1 MRPTLTRRDF
11 LGAALLA
18 APPWGLL
25 LAPAHAAPRSLP
37 FKLGVITDEISEDF
51 EEALDFLSAQS
62 LGYCEV
68 REMWNKN
75 IMNLSPQELERAK
88 QAIQKRRLR
97 VSDIASPLFKYNLT
111 EMPARQDEKRDT
123 FRAMFTDQDT
133 KDLLRRAAEM
143 AHFFETKLIR
153 IFSYWRVDEP
163 EKAYAH
169 VRDRLTKAAGF
180 AAKNRVILVLEN
192 EHTCNVGT
200 GKELGR
206 MVKEI
211 NSPYLRGL
219 WDPGNATVLGEVP
232 YPDGYREVRGDFA
245 HMHVKD
251 AKKDPATGKLIWAP
265 VGGGMIDYRGQF
277 EALRHDEYNGTM
289 SLETHYRRPDGN
301 ALESTRESLAGLVKI
316 LHEVA

>member
-75 IMNLSPQELERAK
+75 IMHLSMRELERAK

-97 VSDIASPLFKYNLT
+97 VSDIASPLFKYNLP

-143 AHFFETKLIR
+143 AHFFETKPIR

-169 VRDRLTKAAGF
+169 VRDRLAKAADA
-180 AAKNRVILVLEN
+180 AAKNQVILVLEN

-211 NSPYLRGL
+211 NSPHLRGV
-219 WDPGNATVLGEVP
+219 WDPANASLLGEVP
-232 YPDGYREVRGDFA
+232 FPDGYQAVRGLFA

-251 AKKDPATGKLIWAP
+251 VKKDPATGEFIWAP
-265 VGGGMIDYRGQF
+265 VGGGIIDYRGQF
-277 EALRHDEYNGTM
+277 KALRADKYGGTM
-289 SLETHYRRPDGN
+289 SLETHYLRADGN
-301 ALESTRESLAGLVKI
+301 KVESTRESLEGL
-316 LHEVA
+316 LRLLREAA

>member
-97 VSDIASPLFKYNLT
+97 VSDIASPLFKYNLP
-111 EMPARQDEKRDT
+111 EMPARQDERRDT

-143 AHFFETKLIR
+143 AHFFATKLIR

-169 VRDRLTKAAGF
+169 VRDRLAKAADA
-180 AAKNRVILVLEN
+180 AAKNQVILVLEN

-206 MVKEI
+206 TVKEI
-211 NSPYLRGL
+211 NSPHLRGV
-219 WDPGNATVLGEVP
+219 WDPGNASLLGEVP
-232 YPDGYREVRGDFA
+232 FPDGYQAVRGLFA

-251 AKKDPATGKLIWAP
+251 VKKDRATGKFIWAP
-265 VGGGMIDYRGQF
+265 VGRGMIDFRGQF
-277 EALRHDEYNGTM
+277 KALREDKYRGTM
-289 SLETHYRRPDGN
+289 SLETHYLRADGN
-301 ALESTRESLAGLVKI
+301 KVESTRESLEGLLK
-316 LHEVA
+316 LLREVA

>member
-97 VSDIASPLFKYNLT
+97 VSDIASPLFKYNLP

-133 KDLLRRAAEM
+133 QDLLRRAAEM
-143 AHFFETKLIR
+143 AHFFETKPIR

-169 VRDRLTKAAGF
+169 VRDRLAKAADA
-180 AAKNRVILVLEN
+180 AAKNQVILVLEN

-211 NSPYLRGL
+211 NSPHLRGV
-219 WDPGNATVLGEVP
+219 WDPANASLLGEVP
-232 YPDGYREVRGDFA
+232 FPDGYQAVRGLFA

-251 AKKDPATGKLIWAP
+251 VKKDPATGEFIWAP
-265 VGGGMIDYRGQF
+265 VGGGIIDYRGQF
-277 EALRHDEYNGTM
+277 KALRADKYGGTM
-289 SLETHYRRPDGN
+289 SLETHYLRADGN
-301 ALESTRESLAGLVKI
+301 KVESTRESLEGL
-316 LHEVA
+316 LRLLREAA